1 MTEEDIY
8 KKAIEKW
15 GHATQ
20 VMMAMG
26 ECGEL
31 TAELNAFFNQGKSS
45 IEKVIDE
52 IADVEIMCAQ
62 LRQIVG
68 SHLVDDRKTFKLLRL
83 EKIISGEIDHPHTK
97 KAHSA

>member
-1 MTEEDIY
+1 MSEIDVY
-8 KKAIEKW
+8 KKALAKW
-15 GHATQ
+15 GNATQ

-45 IEKVIDE
+45 LEAVIDE

-62 LRQIVG
+62 LRLIVG
-68 SHLVDDRKTFKLLRL
+68 SDKVADRKAFKVDRL
-83 EKIISGEIDHPHTK
+83 KKILNGEIDHPHANK
-97 KAHSA
+97 

>member
-1 MTEEDIY
+1 MTEEEIY

-15 GHATQ
+15 GISTQ

-45 IEKVIDE
+45 IERVVDE

-62 LRQIVG
+62 LRLIVG
-68 SHLVDDRKTFKLLRL
+68 AKAVEDRKAFKVERL
-83 EKIISGEIDHPHTK
+83 SKILSGDIKHPH
-97 KAHSA
+97 A